1 MLKWIIVLALLMH
14 GVGHIT
20 FFFAAFTPVSMDFAP
35 NPWILPGAFT
45 VDSPVGKAFAVLWL
59 VAMIGFV
66 AAALGL
72 ASNQSWWPPVAVA
85 ASVISLV
92 VILPWWN
99 TINPGTRFWA
109 SAADV
114 VVIVA
119 FAFPWRTQVVA
130 ALA

>member
-1 MLKWIIVLALLMH
+1 MH
-14 GVGHIT
+14 GIGHIS
-20 FFFAAFTPVSMDFAP
+20 FFFAAFTPVAMDFASS
-35 NPWILPGAFT
+35 PWLLPGAFT
-45 VDSPVGKAFAVLWL
+45 VDSPVGKVFAMLWL

-72 ASNQSWWPPVAVA
+72 ASKRPWWPTVAVT
-85 ASVISLV
+85 ASMISLV

-99 TINPGTRFWA
+99 TINPSTRFWA
-109 SAADV
+109 TAADG

-130 ALA
+130 ALV